1 MYKKFLECIEQ
12 HDIITIFRHVG
23 ADSDAL
29 GAQFGLKTWIEETY
43 PSKKVYVLGEDVG
56 VIIKD
61 LPAIDII
68 EDEVIANSLGIVL
81 DTPTLERVDDKRFEL
96 AKTKFKID
104 HHPGIKHF
112 TDYEI
117 VDVSA
122 GAACEILALT
132 LKQLNAVLSKKCAE
146 YLYRGIIADTLRF
159 SINTTSEKT
168 FEAAGYLASFGV
180 DIPHVNQEC
189 YASSYNEFQYENFI
203 RTNAAIING
212 KLAYTIV
219 NKEDYERYCLDFNQA
234 KNKVYVLGDVEEF
247 EIWVLFCEK
256 VSDDIRGI
264 YNGSIRSKH
273 FTVNDIASNYH
284 GGGHKLASGVKGLN
298 TQDIQSLLQD
308 LNNRIKEN
316 EKDQ

>member
-1 MYKKFLECIEQ
+1 MYKKLQECIEQ
-12 HDIITIFRHVG
+12 HDTITIFRHVG

-43 PSKKVYVLGEDVG
+43 PSKKVYALGEDVG
-56 VIIKD
+56 VVIKG
-61 LPAIDII
+61 LPAMDQID
-68 EDEVIANSLGIVL
+68 DDVIKNSLGIVL
-81 DTPTLERVDDKRFEL
+81 DTPTLERVDDQRFEL

-104 HHPGIKHF
+104 HHPVVCKF

-132 LKQLNAVLSKKCAE
+132 LKKLNAVLSKKCAE

-180 DIPHVNQEC
+180 DIPRINREC
-189 YASSYNEFQYENFI
+189 YASSYNEFQYENFVRSSSCVI
-203 RTNAAIING
+203 DG

-219 NKEDYERYCLDFNQA
+219 KKEDYEKYQLDFNQA

-256 VSDDIRGI
+256 VSDGIRDI
-264 YNGSIRSKH
+264 YNGSIRSKRC
-273 FTVNDIASNYH
+273 TVNDIAQKYR
-284 GGGHKLASGVKGLN
+284 GGGHKLASGVKGLSK
-298 TQDIQSLLQD
+298 QDIETLLDD
-308 LNNRIKEN
+308 LMKRIKEN
-316 EKDQ
+316 EKDH